1 MGTVR
6 STCKSGAP
14 ARENRHTSPVD
25 AAAKRNYG
33 HGRGAM
39 AGAGGRR
46 SGGGVVTLEDESA
59 SALLGRGVEAGF
71 LTEEEISLALEEL
84 DLDPSQVDDL
94 FKALEELDIDVLA
107 TAEAEVELDL
117 APGAPDVSTDSLQ
130 LFLKD
135 IGKVPLLTA
144 AQQVELSKRI
154 ERGDHGAKQQMV
166 EANLRLVVS
175 IAKNYRN
182 QGLPCLA

>member
-33 HGRGAM
+33 HRRGSAM

-107 TAEAEVELDL
+107 TAEAEAELDL
-117 APGAPDVSTDSLQ
+117 APSAPDVSADSVRL
-130 LFLKD
+130 LRKD
-135 IGKVPLLTA
+135 T
-144 AQQVELSKRI
+144 
-154 ERGDHGAKQQMV
+154 
-166 EANLRLVVS
+166 
-175 IAKNYRN
+175 
-182 QGLPCLA
+182 